1 MSIARDAGIISEAQQ
16 KEIDALFTGKDGKF
30 DEEAFAEAF
39 ARELK
44 RAFHETVQKRMEDVP
59 ATKAGR
65 ALRRVADFIATLAKS
80 FAFWRQERGLDPVTG
95 QPLQA
100 GQVLDAFL
108 KSARTS
114 VDEATRLDNLARAA
128 RAASLRATAEARDNA
143 PTQAVVDEDGTV
155 VAYHERGDRVSAEED
170 AAYLDAVKRGDLEDA
185 RRMVEDAARRAGYD
199 VESFHGTGQFGFV
212 VFDPSFSDDKIS
224 LFFGAD
230 PILAATYQYYAY
242 NEIAASGSQDTSVRP
257 ISTSARPID
266 LGDSSVFSSDAAFVK
281 AAIAAAVKAG
291 GSAEHIHY
299 DSGRPISRDESKLLP
314 NNGMYTRIN
323 TRYVGPRD
331 YVVFLVPQHNGES
344 EAFIVPTPETF
355 SRVSTW
361 VQANTE
367 SVLLDILKEK
377 ANDADAALDLKMY
390 REYPEVHQS
399 QPIDFGEGLMVA
411 AKQIASG
418 WENARASSRHGIYH
432 TALRFNNLLTVDAKG
447 RSWKHIDLK
456 LPGSNRKHWKTR
468 EIAKYAKEHG
478 YDGVR
483 IENVYDLGAN
493 RIVGADSQPRT
504 VIIAFDSNQ
513 VKSLDPVTYD
523 DNGNVIPLSQRF
535 NPGNVDIRYHI
546 SDDDRDTWNR
556 GVRDY
561 LEHTAKMDGDMYW
574 RLVPK
579 QMFSEAPDI
588 LKYLNRTGVLN
599 KIFGDLFNEALPIKV
614 DISVMD
620 KIHQG
625 TDARRIGAAHTHDLT
640 DDDLYRLIDAI
651 SDPLAIA
658 VSNVHP
664 ENSIVFFTELLER
677 KVAWN
682 GEEYYNPVLIPL
694 LLKTRGSRNDR
705 YYEITSAYGI
715 SNPNTWR
722 GIIEQLSKYPDELL
736 YVNKGKL
743 SRHESPRFSQKGQR
757 TYVAPKERGLRRLAD
772 TLQNVMSHSRNRV
785 PDEWGFKKLAP
796 ELHKPSSPSI
806 IDQPASETQGENKA
820 DPNEER
826 RDHIHVWSGARQ
838 AYDRV
843 DLRFIGSGT
852 GGNNEGRG
860 AYSSGVR
867 GVAQDKYARGALAS
881 LTYTAD
887 NIPVVYDGK
896 SMTLKEAYGLARET
910 AYRNDEIDEGWMI
923 REINY
928 QAGQL
933 SSDNAIVGGLVDYNE
948 LREWMLE
955 EFENES
961 EPLTYEEI
969 LADFSKLKALPIER
983 RMGYDYGGGFD
994 TRRYE
999 GKDDKIIRSE
1009 MRDFYVDKDRFGFVH
1024 YRDVEEANRLYEEI
1038 LAKMPKDSRK
1048 GNTRQK
1054 KLELLDKVLP
1064 ELPETRPAVMEQ
1076 TWFTNRPEGDV
1087 SHLLNWFEAVT
1098 PEQLGWIVEGAR
1110 KSGFSE
1116 EEIAFLQRERI
1127 DDDDV
1132 LIEDGNRM
1140 PSGRE
1145 MYMRLE
1151 VISFF
1156 RTKKKNA
1163 AYLRMEERLRRNP
1176 FEERPTEEETKGE
1189 TFDAVTTKDLR
1200 RAHRDVMGDA
1210 GKFASEFLVSA
1221 DIDGMMYP
1229 VDYRHGNRDGRVSG
1243 WNYVAF
1249 SDEHLR
1255 VDHVYEYNPETDD
1268 FELKWHTAEGSGP
1281 RFTETPLGQELV
1293 AHAFDAI
1300 MGSRVD
1306 LLLRPSRYYGNPYE
1320 TRERNPRN
1328 ALVTEHLHRDVDVSE
1343 PKGFATEVSA
1353 EISRFGTREGDP
1365 TLREIRARCG
1375 SKARFYE
1382 VLGAVYETAEAVRS
1396 GLSEVVTGRERTM
1409 MSNAGLLA
1417 AEFIKHNATARATAA
1432 GRKLYLMGREFAWK
1446 LYQEDIA
1453 SAWAEVERQRRGRGD
1468 CGMIGGKC
1476 EGKGPSRHG
1485 ERRWPKARRMR

>member
-1 MSIARDAGIISEAQQ
+1 MSIARDAGVISDAQQ
-16 KEIDALFTGKDGKF
+16 KEIDELFTGKDGNF

-59 ATKAGR
+59 TTKAGR
-65 ALRRVADFIATLAKS
+65 ALRRVADFIVTLAKS

-108 KSARTS
+108 KRERTA

-155 VAYHERGDRVSAEED
+155 VAYHTAGMDFGGGMFYVDYKDDISNSACLS
-170 AAYLDAVKRGDLEDA
+170 ALRL
-185 RRMVEDAARRAGYD
+185 AGGNNSTID
-199 VESFHGTGQFGFV
+199 S
-212 VFDPSFSDDKIS
+212 
-224 LFFGAD
+224 D
-230 PILAATYQYYAY
+230 PIAY
-242 NEIAASGSQDTSVRP
+242 SKELRRSRQNV
-257 ISTSARPID
+257 ST
-266 LGDSSVFSSDAAFVK
+266 V
-281 AAIAAAVKAG
+281 
-291 GSAEHIHY
+291 
-299 DSGRPISRDESKLLP
+299 
-314 NNGMYTRIN
+314 
-323 TRYVGPRD
+323 
-331 YVVFLVPQHNGES
+331 
-344 EAFIVPTPETF
+344 IVP
-355 SRVSTW
+355 
-361 VQANTE
+361 
-367 SVLLDILKEK
+367 
-377 ANDADAALDLKMY
+377 
-390 REYPEVHQS
+390 
-399 QPIDFGEGLMVA
+399 FG
-411 AKQIASG
+411 ITTT
-418 WENARASSRHGIYH
+418 Y
-432 TALRFNNLLTVDAKG
+432 NN
-447 RSWKHIDLK
+447 
-456 LPGSNRKHWKTR
+456 
-468 EIAKYAKEHG
+468 
-478 YDGVR
+478 
-483 IENVYDLGAN
+483 
-493 RIVGADSQPRT
+493 
-504 VIIAFDSNQ
+504 
-513 VKSLDPVTYD
+513 
-523 DNGNVIPLSQRF
+523 
-535 NPGNVDIRYHI
+535 
-546 SDDDRDTWNR
+546 

-561 LEHTAKMDGDMYW
+561 SSRGGSGFLHIVDERLANEYDELYEKDRDG
-574 RLVPK
+574 
-579 QMFSEAPDI
+579 A
-588 LKYLNRTGVLN
+588 LK
-599 KIFGDLFNEALPIKV
+599 
-614 DISVMD
+614 
-620 KIHQG
+620 
-625 TDARRIGAAHTHDLT
+625 
-640 DDDLYRLIDAI
+640 
-651 SDPLAIA
+651 LAIRDA
-658 VSNVHP
+658 LRVI
-664 ENSIVFFTELLER
+664 EAIRRGTIVEI
-677 KVAWN
+677 N
-682 GEEYYNPVLIPL
+682 G
-694 LLKTRGSRNDR
+694 NDR
-705 YYEITSAYGI
+705 HAERIRIEHKNDSDFETYCAILYWDRREKTFSLIT
-715 SNPNTWR
+715 
-722 GIIEQLSKYPDELL
+722 
-736 YVNKGKL
+736 
-743 SRHESPRFSQKGQR
+743 
-757 TYVAPKERGLRRLAD
+757 
-772 TLQNVMSHSRNRV
+772 
-785 PDEWGFKKLAP
+785 GFKKDPSLAKTQVDARTGKSSVVHRRSEFQTSEYYGHLKRKLP
-796 ELHKPSSPSI
+796 ELTRQIVAELFPEL
-806 IDQPASETQGENKA
+806 QVENRKA

-826 RDHIHVWSGARQ
+826 RNHISDLYTGGPVPYWKPNLAYVGSNSGRQGAGWGHYAANMREGAVVHVPEGGAVMRQTWWTHRPEGDESHLLVDGEPLSEENAERVAQTIVHLKEEYGVTTREMDEKFWPYFDDANMTGDMAYRMVEEFFRLFTDIENPARAASRALYMHDIDGVKIPLGEETDADGKPTGKQMANYVAFSDENLRVDGVEQWNPETWRFEAVEDPNEERRDHVHVWSGARQ

-867 GVAQDKYARGALAS
+867 GVAQDKYARGALGS

-961 EPLTYEEI
+961 EPLTYEEV

-1064 ELPETRPAVMEQ
+1064 ELPEARPAVMEQ

-1110 KSGFSE
+1110 KAGFSE
-1116 EEIAFLQRERI
+1116 KEIAFLQRERI

-1163 AYLRMEERLRRNP
+1163 AYLRMQERLRRNP

-1189 TFDAVTTKDLR
+1189 TFDAVTTEDLR

-1268 FELKWHTAEGSGP
+1268 FELKWHEGVGSAP

-1293 AHAFDAI
+1293 ARAFDAI

-1343 PKGFATEVSA
+1343 PRGFATEVSA

-1396 GLSEVVTGRERTM
+1396 GLAEVVTGRERAM
-1409 MSNAGLLA
+1409 MSNAGLQA
-1417 AEFIKHNATARATAA
+1417 ADFIKHNATARATAA

>member
-1 MSIARDAGIISEAQQ
+1 MSIARDAGVISDAQQ
-16 KEIDALFTGKDGKF
+16 KEIDELFTGKDGKF

-65 ALRRVADFIATLAKS
+65 ALRRVADFIVTLAKS

-108 KSARTS
+108 KRERTA

-155 VAYHERGDRVSAEED
+155 VAYHERGDRNVSAEED
-170 AAYLDAVKRGDLEDA
+170 AAYLDAVRRVEMGA
-185 RRMVEDAARRAGYD
+185 AQRMVEGRAQEAGYT
-199 VESFHGTGQFGFV
+199 VPSFHGTGRFGFT
-212 VFDPSFSDDKIS
+212 VFDPTRTLGGGKRPASRRTV
-224 LFFGAD
+224 FFGEQR
-230 PILAATYQYYAY
+230 LAESYSGERGAR
-242 NEIAASGSQDTSVRP
+242 EI
-257 ISTSARPID
+257 
-266 LGDSSVFSSDAAFVK
+266 
-281 AAIAAAVKAG
+281 
-291 GSAEHIHY
+291 
-299 DSGRPISRDESKLLP
+299 GRPIPKIGIERIRDDASLYEEVK
-314 NNGMYTRIN
+314 
-323 TRYVGPRD
+323 
-331 YVVFLVPQHNGES
+331 
-344 EAFIVPTPETF
+344 
-355 SRVSTW
+355 RV
-361 VQANTE
+361 
-367 SVLLDILKEK
+367 
-377 ANDADAALDLKMY
+377 ADAVGAKVSVRLYGGDVVDAPEDGAPFDTILISLDANGVQDEYELFSISHVMSTMGKAWSVRDAAKSLADEVFWWLDGLKDRNGNYRVALKM
-390 REYPEVHQS
+390 
-399 QPIDFGEGLMVA
+399 
-411 AKQIASG
+411 
-418 WENARASSRHGIYH
+418 ENP
-432 TALRFNNLLTVDAKG
+432 LTVDAKG
-447 RSWKHIDLK
+447 ESWLRVPLPDGGMGDTHDLAAWA
-456 LPGSNRKHWKTR
+456 L
-468 EIAKYAKEHG
+468 EHG
-478 YDGVR
+478 YDGVV
-483 IENVYDLGAN
+483 IKNVIDNGGKTNKDLDVPMTEH
-493 RIVGADSQPRT
+493 IV
-504 VIIAFDSNQ
+504 FDPEQ
-513 VKSLDPVTYD
+513 IKSLDPVTYD

-535 NPGNVDIRYHI
+535 NPGNVDIRWHI
-546 SDDDRDTWNR
+546 SDSDRNTWNE

-561 LEHTAKMDGDMYW
+561 LEHAAKMDGDMYW
-574 RLVPK
+574 RLEPK

-588 LKYLNRTGVLN
+588 LKFLSRTGVLS
-599 KIFGDLFNEALPIKV
+599 KIFGDMFNEALPIKV

-694 LLKTRGSRNDR
+694 LLKTRVSRNDR

-806 IDQPASETQGENKA
+806 IDQPASETQGENN

-881 LTYTAD
+881 PFYSTSE
-887 NIPVVYDGK
+887 IPVVYDETTMRLG
-896 SMTLKEAYGLARET
+896 EAVLIVRGTSHDEYDPDAIDEDWMI
-910 AYRNDEIDEGWMI
+910 NEIDYVARLLGVENNGRVEYNALRRELEDGFKNSEGP
-923 REINY
+923 
-928 QAGQL
+928 
-933 SSDNAIVGGLVDYNE
+933 DYGE
-948 LREWMLE
+948 MLE
-955 EFENES
+955 N
-961 EPLTYEEI
+961 YARI
-969 LADFSKLKALPIER
+969 LALPVEK
-983 RMGYDYGGGFD
+983 RMVYDYGDGFVSFAGRAN
-994 TRRYE
+994 TY
-999 GKDDKIIRSE
+999 KMPDDSGYKIVRSE
-1009 MRDFYVDKDRFGFVH
+1009 MREVYDRGESYDDAEWV
-1024 YRDVEEANRLYEEI
+1024 RQQYEE
-1038 LAKMPKDSRK
+1038 LKKMAENATFNVARYK
-1048 GNTRQK
+1048 K
-1054 KLELLDKVLP
+1054 KLELLDKMLP
-1064 ELPETRPAVMEQ
+1064 ELPEARPAVMEQ

-1110 KSGFSE
+1110 KAGFSE
-1116 EEIAFLQRERI
+1116 KEIAFLQRERI

-1163 AYLRMEERLRRNP
+1163 AYLRMQERLRRNP

-1189 TFDAVTTKDLR
+1189 TFDAVTTEDLR

-1268 FELKWHTAEGSGP
+1268 FELKWHEGGGSGP

-1293 AHAFDAI
+1293 ARAFDAI

-1306 LLLRPSRYYGNPYE
+1306 LLLRPSRFYGNPYE
-1320 TRERNPRN
+1320 TRERNPRK

-1343 PKGFATEVSA
+1343 PRGFATEVSA

-1396 GLSEVVTGRERTM
+1396 GLAEVVTGRERAM
-1409 MSNAGLLA
+1409 MSNAGLQA
-1417 AEFIKHNATARATAA
+1417 ADFIKHNATARATAA

>member
-59 ATKAGR
+59 TTKAGR
-65 ALRRVADFIATLAKS
+65 ALRRVADFIVTLAKS

-108 KSARTS
+108 KRERTA

-155 VAYHERGDRVSAEED
+155 VAYHTAGMDFGGGMFYVDYKDDISNSACLS
-170 AAYLDAVKRGDLEDA
+170 ALRL
-185 RRMVEDAARRAGYD
+185 AGWNNSTID
-199 VESFHGTGQFGFV
+199 S
-212 VFDPSFSDDKIS
+212 
-224 LFFGAD
+224 D
-230 PILAATYQYYAY
+230 PIAY
-242 NEIAASGSQDTSVRP
+242 SKELRRSRQNV
-257 ISTSARPID
+257 ST
-266 LGDSSVFSSDAAFVK
+266 V
-281 AAIAAAVKAG
+281 
-291 GSAEHIHY
+291 
-299 DSGRPISRDESKLLP
+299 
-314 NNGMYTRIN
+314 
-323 TRYVGPRD
+323 
-331 YVVFLVPQHNGES
+331 
-344 EAFIVPTPETF
+344 IVP
-355 SRVSTW
+355 
-361 VQANTE
+361 
-367 SVLLDILKEK
+367 
-377 ANDADAALDLKMY
+377 
-390 REYPEVHQS
+390 
-399 QPIDFGEGLMVA
+399 FG
-411 AKQIASG
+411 ITTT
-418 WENARASSRHGIYH
+418 Y
-432 TALRFNNLLTVDAKG
+432 NN
-447 RSWKHIDLK
+447 
-456 LPGSNRKHWKTR
+456 
-468 EIAKYAKEHG
+468 
-478 YDGVR
+478 
-483 IENVYDLGAN
+483 
-493 RIVGADSQPRT
+493 
-504 VIIAFDSNQ
+504 
-513 VKSLDPVTYD
+513 
-523 DNGNVIPLSQRF
+523 
-535 NPGNVDIRYHI
+535 
-546 SDDDRDTWNR
+546 

-561 LEHTAKMDGDMYW
+561 SSRGGSGFLHIVDERLANEYDELYEKDKDGALKMAIRDAL
-574 RLVPK
+574 RVI
-579 QMFSEAPDI
+579 EAI
-588 LKYLNRTGVLN
+588 RR
-599 KIFGDLFNEALPIKV
+599 
-614 DISVMD
+614 
-620 KIHQG
+620 G
-625 TDARRIGAAHTHDLT
+625 T
-640 DDDLYRLIDAI
+640 
-651 SDPLAIA
+651 
-658 VSNVHP
+658 
-664 ENSIVFFTELLER
+664 IVEI
-677 KVAWN
+677 N
-682 GEEYYNPVLIPL
+682 G
-694 LLKTRGSRNDR
+694 NDR
-705 YYEITSAYGI
+705 HAERIRIEHKNDSDFETYCAILYWDRREKTFSLIT
-715 SNPNTWR
+715 
-722 GIIEQLSKYPDELL
+722 
-736 YVNKGKL
+736 
-743 SRHESPRFSQKGQR
+743 
-757 TYVAPKERGLRRLAD
+757 
-772 TLQNVMSHSRNRV
+772 
-785 PDEWGFKKLAP
+785 GFKKDPSLAKTQVDARTGKSSVVHRRSEFQTSEYYGHLKRKLP
-796 ELHKPSSPSI
+796 ELTRQIVAELFP
-806 IDQPASETQGENKA
+806 DLQVENRKA

-881 LTYTAD
+881 PFYSTSE
-887 NIPVVYDGK
+887 IPVVYDETTMRLG
-896 SMTLKEAYGLARET
+896 EAVLIVRGTSHDEYDPDAIDEDWMI
-910 AYRNDEIDEGWMI
+910 NEIDYVARLLGVENNGRVEYNALRRELEDGFKNSEGP
-923 REINY
+923 
-928 QAGQL
+928 
-933 SSDNAIVGGLVDYNE
+933 DYGE
-948 LREWMLE
+948 MLE
-955 EFENES
+955 N
-961 EPLTYEEI
+961 YARI
-969 LADFSKLKALPIER
+969 LALPVEK
-983 RMGYDYGGGFD
+983 RMVYDYGDGFVSFAGRAN
-994 TRRYE
+994 TY
-999 GKDDKIIRSE
+999 KMPDDSGYKIVRSE
-1009 MRDFYVDKDRFGFVH
+1009 MREVYDRGEFYNDAEWVRKQ
-1024 YRDVEEANRLYEEI
+1024 YEELKK
-1038 LAKMPKDSRK
+1038 LAENATFNVARYK
-1048 GNTRQK
+1048 K
-1054 KLELLDKVLP
+1054 KLELLDKMLP
-1064 ELPETRPAVMEQ
+1064 ELPEARPAVMEQ

-1110 KSGFSE
+1110 KAGFSE
-1116 EEIAFLQRERI
+1116 KEIAFLQRERI

-1163 AYLRMEERLRRNP
+1163 AYLRMQERLRRNP

-1189 TFDAVTTKDLR
+1189 TFDAVTTEDLR

-1268 FELKWHTAEGSGP
+1268 FELKWHEGVGSGP

-1293 AHAFDAI
+1293 ARAFDAI

-1306 LLLRPSRYYGNPYE
+1306 LLLRPSRFYGNPYE
-1320 TRERNPRN
+1320 TRERNPRK

-1353 EISRFGTREGDP
+1353 EISRFGTRDGDP
-1365 TLREIRARCG
+1365 TLRDIRARCG

-1396 GLSEVVTGRERTM
+1396 GLAEVVTGRERAM
-1409 MSNAGLLA
+1409 MSNAGLQA
-1417 AEFIKHNATARATAA
+1417 ADFIKHNATARATAA

-1453 SAWAEVERQRRGRGD
+1453 SAWAEVAIVSGEIMRRRV
-1468 CGMIGGKC
+1468 
-1476 EGKGPSRHG
+1476 EG
-1485 ERRWPKARRMR
+1485 

>member
-1 MSIARDAGIISEAQQ
+1 MSIARDAGVISDAQQ
-16 KEIDALFTGKDGKF
+16 KEIDELFTGKDGNF

-59 ATKAGR
+59 TTKAGR
-65 ALRRVADFIATLAKS
+65 ALRRVADFIVTLAKS

-108 KSARTS
+108 KRERTA

-155 VAYHERGDRVSAEED
+155 VAYHERGDRVSAEE
-170 AAYLDAVKRGDLEDA
+170 LERVRAEMDEV
-185 RRMVEDAARRAGYD
+185 RRQYE
-199 VESFHGTGQFGFV
+199 GTEQWMKAPNGKPTRLNERQWLQV
-212 VFDPSFSDDKIS
+212 RTPSFKAW
-224 LFFGAD
+224 FGDWEND
-230 PILAATYQYYAY
+230 PA
-242 NEIAASGSQDTSVRP
+242 NASKVVDENGEPLVVYHGSIHSFSVFGQEWKSNKFKETPTHSYMVTPSQDGAGRYGDTIGLFVN
-257 ISTSARPID
+257 ARNVADYRSKEAIREAV
-266 LGDSSVFSSDAAFVK
+266 GRNWEEAANILRMIV
-281 AAIAAAVKAG
+281 
-291 GSAEHIHY
+291 
-299 DSGRPISRDESKLLP
+299 PNRDF
-314 NNGMYTRIN
+314 N
-323 TRYVGPRD
+323 TREDVVYFLDGATTRDGRLFQLYENPDLYSHDGDFNRVVQDIIEKDALQNRNADGYLFLDNSGGIRHDSYGLFAPQQLKSATDNVG
-331 YVVFLVPQHNGES
+331 
-344 EAFIVPTPETF
+344 T
-355 SRVSTW
+355 
-361 VQANTE
+361 
-367 SVLLDILKEK
+367 
-377 ANDADAALDLKMY
+377 
-390 REYPEVHQS
+390 
-399 QPIDFGEGLMVA
+399 
-411 AKQIASG
+411 
-418 WENARASSRHGIYH
+418 
-432 TALRFNNLLTVDAKG
+432 
-447 RSWKHIDLK
+447 
-456 LPGSNRKHWKTR
+456 
-468 EIAKYAKEHG
+468 
-478 YDGVR
+478 
-483 IENVYDLGAN
+483 
-493 RIVGADSQPRT
+493 
-504 VIIAFDSNQ
+504 
-513 VKSLDPVTYD
+513 
-523 DNGNVIPLSQRF
+523 F
-535 NPGNVDIRYHI
+535 NPDNVDIRWHI
-546 SDDDRDTWNR
+546 SDSDRNTWNE

-561 LEHTAKMDGDMYW
+561 LEHAAKMDGDMYW
-574 RLVPK
+574 RLEPK

-588 LKYLNRTGVLN
+588 LKFLSRTGVLS
-599 KIFGDLFNEALPIKV
+599 KIFGDMFNEALPIKV

-867 GVAQDKYARGALAS
+867 GVAQDKYARGALGS

-896 SMTLKEAYGLARET
+896 SMTLKDAYGLARET

-961 EPLTYEEI
+961 EPLTYEEV

-1064 ELPETRPAVMEQ
+1064 EVPEARPAVMEQ

-1110 KSGFSE
+1110 KAGFSE
-1116 EEIAFLQRERI
+1116 KEIAFLQRERI

-1151 VISFF
+1151 VISVF

-1163 AYLRMEERLRRNP
+1163 AYLRMQERLRRNP

-1189 TFDAVTTKDLR
+1189 TFDAVTTEDLR

-1268 FELKWHTAEGSGP
+1268 FELKWHEGVGSGP

-1293 AHAFDAI
+1293 ARAFDAI

-1306 LLLRPSRYYGNPYE
+1306 LLLRPSRFYGNPYE
-1320 TRERNPRN
+1320 TRERNPRK

-1353 EISRFGTREGDP
+1353 EISRFGTRDGDP
-1365 TLREIRARCG
+1365 TLRDIRARCG

-1396 GLSEVVTGRERTM
+1396 GLAEVVTGRERAM
-1409 MSNAGLLA
+1409 MSNAGLQA
-1417 AEFIKHNATARATAA
+1417 ADFIKHNATARATAA

>member
-1 MSIARDAGIISEAQQ
+1 MSIARDAGVISDAQQ
-16 KEIDALFTGKDGKF
+16 KEIDELFTGKDGNF

-59 ATKAGR
+59 TTKAGR
-65 ALRRVADFIATLAKS
+65 ALRRVADFIVTLAKS

-108 KSARTS
+108 KRERTA

-155 VAYHERGDRVSAEED
+155 VAYHERGGRDVSAQDFERTFGIRLLSD
-170 AAYLDAVKRGDLEDA
+170 GNA
-185 RRMVEDAARRAGYD
+185 R
-199 VESFHGTGQFGFV
+199 
-212 VFDPSFSDDKIS
+212 
-224 LFFGAD
+224 
-230 PILAATYQYYAY
+230 
-242 NEIAASGSQDTSVRP
+242 SQDTANVCYDTLLKLAKLMGVPQETLGIGGLLTLDISVVEELLNPVFHPTNNTINLTIQEGLNIPEVATAATIVHEWAHALDRIAGLGRDADPNVEITEETTGALSYGEGAQVREELLQAGNRMTEALRNTRFYERISNDEEIKAYDRENPDAQLFDPQEVFARALANYYLANERGRIPMVEERLGPTIDELGEVGP
-257 ISTSARPID
+257 ILRKFFDALEVGVNETTGVQTLYHEASRGGASELDSVPKHDGIGEDVLDALAFMLRTGRETTLYTREFGDVLLSFGRFLNQVPGLKGKGFLHVLEERTRKDGLSVPEAIEVILKSVEAAVRGKENKALRQGVRHAID
-266 LGDSSVFSSDAAFVK
+266 LNGYRAIVADNGDFR
-281 AAIAAAVKAG
+281 
-291 GSAEHIHY
+291 E
-299 DSGRPISRDESKLLP
+299 
-314 NNGMYTRIN
+314 
-323 TRYVGPRD
+323 
-331 YVVFLVPQHNGES
+331 
-344 EAFIVPTPETF
+344 FITGYKIFTNE
-355 SRVSTW
+355 
-361 VQANTE
+361 E
-367 SVLLDILKEK
+367 KEK
-377 ANDADAALDLKMY
+377 RSGVETDAIRQSANYDPDRYGRLM
-390 REYPEVHQS
+390 Q
-399 QPIDFGEGLMVA
+399 EGA
-411 AKQIASG
+411 
-418 WENARASSRHGIYH
+418 ER
-432 TALRFNNLLTVDAKG
+432 
-447 RSWKHIDLK
+447 
-456 LPGSNRKHWKTR
+456 
-468 EIAKYAKEHG
+468 
-478 YDGVR
+478 
-483 IENVYDLGAN
+483 
-493 RIVGADSQPRT
+493 
-504 VIIAFDSNQ
+504 
-513 VKSLDPVTYD
+513 
-523 DNGNVIPLSQRF
+523 LSQRIAKLLEGRQVQKSVEELEQELDDLNVAYYRLF
-535 NPGNVDIRYHI
+535 NARKKAEENGASKEELEAFTKDM
-546 SDDDRDTWNR
+546 DENR
-556 GVRDY
+556 EKHKQV
-561 LEHTAKMDGDMYW
+561 AKA
-574 RLVPK
+574 K
-579 QMFSEAPDI
+579 
-588 LKYLNRTGVLN
+588 KKLNRQRA
-599 KIFGDLFNEALPIKV
+599 K
-614 DISVMD
+614 
-620 KIHQG
+620 
-625 TDARRIGAAHTHDLT
+625 
-640 DDDLYRLIDAI
+640 
-651 SDPLAIA
+651 
-658 VSNVHP
+658 
-664 ENSIVFFTELLER
+664 ER
-677 KVAWN
+677 K
-682 GEEYYNPVLIPL
+682 L
-694 LLKTRGSRNDR
+694 
-705 YYEITSAYGI
+705 YG
-715 SNPNTWR
+715 
-722 GIIEQLSKYPDELL
+722 
-736 YVNKGKL
+736 
-743 SRHESPRFSQKGQR
+743 
-757 TYVAPKERGLRRLAD
+757 
-772 TLQNVMSHSRNRV
+772 
-785 PDEWGFKKLAP
+785 
-796 ELHKPSSPSI
+796 
-806 IDQPASETQGENKA
+806 

-826 RDHIHVWSGARQ
+826 LNHIHVWSGARQ

-843 DLRFIGSGT
+843 DLRFIGTGT

-881 LTYTAD
+881 PFYSTSE
-887 NIPVVYDGK
+887 IPVVYDETTMRLG
-896 SMTLKEAYGLARET
+896 EAVLIVRGTSHDEYDPDAIDEDWMI
-910 AYRNDEIDEGWMI
+910 NEIDYVARLLGVENNGRVEYNALRRELEDGFKNSEGP
-923 REINY
+923 
-928 QAGQL
+928 
-933 SSDNAIVGGLVDYNE
+933 DYGE
-948 LREWMLE
+948 MLE
-955 EFENES
+955 N
-961 EPLTYEEI
+961 YARI
-969 LADFSKLKALPIER
+969 LALPVEK
-983 RMGYDYGGGFD
+983 RMVYDYGDGFVSFAGRAN
-994 TRRYE
+994 TY
-999 GKDDKIIRSE
+999 KMPDDSGYKIVRSE
-1009 MRDFYVDKDRFGFVH
+1009 MREVYDRGEFYNDAEWVRQQ
-1024 YRDVEEANRLYEEI
+1024 YEELKK
-1038 LAKMPKDSRK
+1038 LAENATFNVARYK
-1048 GNTRQK
+1048 K

-1064 ELPETRPAVMEQ
+1064 ELPEARPAVMEQ

-1110 KSGFSE
+1110 KAGFSE
-1116 EEIAFLQRERI
+1116 KEIAFLQRERI

-1163 AYLRMEERLRRNP
+1163 AYLRMQERLRRNP

-1189 TFDAVTTKDLR
+1189 TFDAVTTEDLR

-1268 FELKWHTAEGSGP
+1268 FELKWHEGGGSGP

-1293 AHAFDAI
+1293 ARAFDAI

-1306 LLLRPSRYYGNPYE
+1306 LLLRPSRFYGNPYE

-1396 GLSEVVTGRERTM
+1396 GLAEVVTGRERAM
-1409 MSNAGLLA
+1409 MSNAGLQA
-1417 AEFIKHNATARATAA
+1417 ADFIKHNATARATAA

>member
-155 VAYHERGDRVSAEED
+155 VAYHTAGMDFGSGIIYTQYNKGVSNTTAMSALRLVEGRRISVSPDDFDRTIMVSLGDFSPYDRITGLKIHYGPDGKHVKGGSGLLHIVDERVANEYAKLYKENKEEAFKRAIIDALRVIETVQRGECVERRGKRGRED
-170 AAYLDAVKRGDLEDA
+170 MLAFELSDDNWESKIFETDTLPVKRYRAVVYRDNKTGVYNLTSGY
-185 RRMVEDAARRAGYD
+185 RR
-199 VESFHGTGQFGFV
+199 
-212 VFDPSFSDDKIS
+212 DPRLAKTKKDS
-224 LFFGAD
+224 LGK
-230 PILAATYQYYAY
+230 
-242 NEIAASGSQDTSVRP
+242 
-257 ISTSARPID
+257 
-266 LGDSSVFSSDAAFVK
+266 SSVA
-281 AAIAAAVKAG
+281 
-291 GSAEHIHY
+291 
-299 DSGRPISRDESKLLP
+299 
-314 NNGMYTRIN
+314 
-323 TRYVGPRD
+323 PRRSE
-331 YVVFLVPQHNGES
+331 FLVP
-344 EAFIVPTPETF
+344 
-355 SRVSTW
+355 
-361 VQANTE
+361 
-367 SVLLDILKEK
+367 
-377 ANDADAALDLKMY
+377 
-390 REYPEVHQS
+390 EY
-399 QPIDFGEGLMVA
+399 
-411 AKQIASG
+411 
-418 WENARASSRHGIYH
+418 Y
-432 TALRFNNLLTVDAKG
+432 
-447 RSWKHIDLK
+447 
-456 LPGSNRKHWKTR
+456 GSL
-468 EIAKYAKEHG
+468 I
-478 YDGVR
+478 
-483 IENVYDLGAN
+483 
-493 RIVGADSQPRT
+493 Q
-504 VIIAFDSNQ
+504 
-513 VKSLDPVTYD
+513 
-523 DNGNVIPLSQRF
+523 
-535 NPGNVDIRYHI
+535 
-546 SDDDRDTWNR
+546 
-556 GVRDY
+556 
-561 LEHTAKMDGDMYW
+561 
-574 RLVPK
+574 
-579 QMFSEAPDI
+579 
-588 LKYLNRTGVLN
+588 
-599 KIFGDLFNEALPIKV
+599 ALPRLTRQIV
-614 DISVMD
+614 
-620 KIHQG
+620 
-625 TDARRIGAAHTHDLT
+625 AELFPDL
-640 DDDLYRLIDAI
+640 
-651 SDPLAIA
+651 
-658 VSNVHP
+658 
-664 ENSIVFFTELLER
+664 
-677 KVAWN
+677 
-682 GEEYYNPVLIPL
+682 
-694 LLKTRGSRNDR
+694 
-705 YYEITSAYGI
+705 
-715 SNPNTWR
+715 
-722 GIIEQLSKYPDELL
+722 
-736 YVNKGKL
+736 
-743 SRHESPRFSQKGQR
+743 
-757 TYVAPKERGLRRLAD
+757 
-772 TLQNVMSHSRNRV
+772 
-785 PDEWGFKKLAP
+785 
-796 ELHKPSSPSI
+796 
-806 IDQPASETQGENKA
+806 QGENKA
-820 DPNEER
+820 DPNEERSNHISGLFTGGPVPYWKPNLAYVGSNSGRQGEGWGHYAANMREGAVIHAPEGGAVMWQTWWTHRPEGDESHLLVDGEPLSKENAERVAQTIVHLKEEYGVTTREMDEKFWPYFDDANMTGDMAYRMVEEFFRLFTDIENPAQAASRALYMHDIDGVKITLGEETDADGKPTGKQMVNYVAFSDEHLRVDRVEQWNPETWRFEAVEDPNEER

-843 DLRFIGSGT
+843 DLAYVGTGT

-867 GVAQDKYARGALAS
+867 GVAQDKYARGMLGS

-961 EPLTYEEI
+961 EPLTYEEV

-1064 ELPETRPAVMEQ
+1064 ELPEARPAVMEQ

-1110 KSGFSE
+1110 KAGFPE
-1116 EEIAFLQRERI
+1116 NAIAFLQRERI
-1127 DDDDV
+1127 DDKDV
-1132 LIEDGNRM
+1132 LIEKGNRM

-1151 VISFF
+1151 VISVF

-1163 AYLRMEERLRRNP
+1163 AYLRMQERLRRNP

-1189 TFDAVTTKDLR
+1189 TFDAVTTEDLR

-1268 FELKWHTAEGSGP
+1268 FELKWHEGGGSGP

-1293 AHAFDAI
+1293 ARAFDAI

-1328 ALVTEHLHRDVDVSE
+1328 ALVTEHLHHDVDVSE

-1382 VLGAVYETAEAVRS
+1382 VLGAVYETAV
-1396 GLSEVVTGRERTM
+1396 GLKMGVFDVITQREFSSMEKRM
-1409 MSNAGLLA
+1409 PLYAWV
-1417 AEFIKHNATARATAA
+1417 IRHNAQARATEL
-1432 GRKLYLMGREFAWK
+1432 GRKAYIMGRQFAER
-1446 LYQEDIA
+1446 LRREA
-1453 SAWAEVERQRRGRGD
+1453 VAAARAEVERQRRGRGD

>member
-95 QPLQA
+95 QPFQA

-143 PTQAVVDEDGTV
+143 PTQTVTDEDGTE
-155 VAYHERGDRVSAEED
+155 VAYHERGNRVSAEED
-170 AAYLDAVKRGDLEDA
+170 AAYLDAVERGDTEAA
-185 RRMVEDAARRAGYD
+185 RRMVEERARKMGVENPIPEQTDAYKVRVSAPPKKTIKVYKVFTIDQAGRPTALFVSGMDALPMGVWLDAQDTWHFTAKNGKQYIPSTANPNGRGGKTGAAVEIPDEATRQELIKRGFLPQGSKAKTVVALAYRPGWHAGDMPFFPQGGVKRAGSNYGN
-199 VESFHGTGQFGFV
+199 VHHARQV
-212 VFDPSFSDDKIS
+212 VFECEMD
-224 LFFGAD
+224 AD
-230 PILAATYQYYAY
+230 HDYTEEARNQPKARTKDGRV
-242 NEIAASGSQDTSVRP
+242 NEANADLQSMPDGGFYRYSTNPLTKGGKRGTWFISGSLKINRALTQEEADRILQENGFAP
-257 ISTSARPID
+257 QEWEQGELD
-266 LGDSSVFSSDAAFVK
+266 LAQLGYRGD
-281 AAIAAAVKAG
+281 
-291 GSAEHIHY
+291 
-299 DSGRPISRDESKLLP
+299 
-314 NNGMYTRIN
+314 
-323 TRYVGPRD
+323 
-331 YVVFLVPQHNGES
+331 ES
-344 EAFIVPTPETF
+344 EA
-355 SRVSTW
+355 
-361 VQANTE
+361 
-367 SVLLDILKEK
+367 
-377 ANDADAALDLKMY
+377 
-390 REYPEVHQS
+390 
-399 QPIDFGEGLMVA
+399 
-411 AKQIASG
+411 
-418 WENARASSRHGIYH
+418 AR
-432 TALRFNNLLTVDAKG
+432 
-447 RSWKHIDLK
+447 
-456 LPGSNRKHWKTR
+456 KTL
-468 EIAKYAKEHG
+468 A
-478 YDGVR
+478 
-483 IENVYDLGAN
+483 
-493 RIVGADSQPRT
+493 
-504 VIIAFDSNQ
+504 
-513 VKSLDPVTYD
+513 PVTYD
-523 DNGNVIPLSQRF
+523 DNGNVIPLSRRF
-535 NPGNVDIRYHI
+535 DAENVDIRWHI
-546 SDDDRDTWNR
+546 SDSERNTWNE

-561 LEHTAKMDGDMYW
+561 LEHAAKMDGDMYW
-574 RLVPK
+574 RLTPK
-579 QMFSEAPDI
+579 QMFSEAPDV
-588 LKYLNRTGVLN
+588 LKFLSRTGVLGR
-599 KIFGDLFNEALPIKV
+599 IFGDMFDESLPIKV
-614 DISVMD
+614 DIGVMD

-785 PDEWGFKKLAP
+785 PDEWGYKKIAP

-806 IDQPASETQGENKA
+806 IDQPASETQGENKS

-826 RDHIHVWSGARQ
+826 RDHIKVWSGARQ

-867 GVAQDKYARGALAS
+867 GVAQDRYAMYKVAEWKEAKEIGFS
-881 LTYTAD
+881 PD
-887 NIPVVYDGK
+887 NLPIVYDGK
-896 SMTLKEAYGLARET
+896 AMRLGVAVGRARSNVRVASEKGISPSIEDEAIIRIYSDAQTYLLDNGFLDYDEFRYYIFSVYVRLSPRLDGLLFT
-910 AYRNDEIDEGWMI
+910 I
-923 REINY
+923 RSLEKV
-928 QAGQL
+928 L
-933 SSDNAIVGGLVDYNE
+933 SSPREKRMMYKNNKGTAAKWSSTRTLVT
-948 LREWMLE
+948 
-955 EFENES
+955 ES
-961 EPLTYEEI
+961 N
-969 LADFSKLKALPIER
+969 
-983 RMGYDYGGGFD
+983 G
-994 TRRYE
+994 
-999 GKDDKIIRSE
+999 E
-1009 MRDFYVDKDRFGFVH
+1009 MRDVYVVDDEYGGVN
-1024 YRDVEEANRLYEEI
+1024 YIDVEYAQKLYEQSKRE
-1038 LAKMPKDSRK
+1038 LEENKDAFK
-1048 GNTRQK
+1048 EEQENY
-1054 KLELLDKVLP
+1054 EKVRALYDGILP
-1064 ELPETRPAVMEQ
+1064 EENPLASETELPLPAVMEQ
-1076 TWFTNRPEGDV
+1076 TWFTNREEGDV
-1087 SHLLNWFEAVT
+1087 SHLLSWLDAVT
-1098 PEQLGWIVEGAR
+1098 PEQMGWIVEAA
-1110 KSGFSE
+1110 KKAGFSE

-1140 PSGRE
+1140 PSGSE

-1151 VISFF
+1151 LIAMMRDNQFV
-1156 RTKKKNA
+1156 
-1163 AYLRMEERLRRNP
+1163 
-1176 FEERPTEEETKGE
+1176 
-1189 TFDAVTTKDLR
+1189 TFDEVKKYDLWK
-1200 RAHRDVMGDA
+1200 AHREVMGEV
-1210 GKFASEFLVSA
+1210 GKFASEFLLTA
-1221 DIDGMMYP
+1221 DIDGVMYP
-1229 VDYRHGNRDGRVSG
+1229 VNYRGGSRHGEEG

-1255 VDHVYEYNPETDD
+1255 VDHVYEYNPETDE
-1268 FELKWHTAEGSGP
+1268 FEKKWHEGGGSVP

-1293 AHAFDAI
+1293 ARAFDAI
-1300 MGSRVD
+1300 VGSRVD

-1417 AEFIKHNATARATAA
+1417 AEFIKHNATARATAL

-1453 SAWAEVERQRRGRGD
+1453 SARAEVERQRRGRGD